1 VTGVRHDGPRSRTC
15 RGTGMRERD
24 LRRSVEPHFQD
35 VVLLSGDRFKSAERA
50 SLFPSHGCEALYQG
64 TTLVG
69 PYRAQKIW
77 GFSPWALFRQK
88 GPEEPA

>member
-1 VTGVRHDGPRSRTC
+1 V
-15 RGTGMRERD
+15 
-24 LRRSVEPHFQD
+24 
-35 VVLLSGDRFKSAERA
+35 SGDRFKSAERA

-77 GFSPWALFRQK
+77 ASAPGLFFRQK
-88 GPEEPA
+88 GLKSLRESRVG